1 MTLLVRA
8 TEGWLLLSLFPLR
21 VTFPAPEEEV
31 DRLLRMGLSLLL
43 RLVELTDVGTGA
55 GILDH

>member
-1 MTLLVRA
+1 M
-8 TEGWLLLSLFPLR
+8 
-21 VTFPAPEEEV
+21 TFPAPEEEV